1 MEERGALPRA
11 RERLSPS
18 RARTSRRPISRHED
32 DVEVPDKLYFKI
44 GEVAELTGVQPYILR
59 YWETEFGTLRPAK
72 SRSGQRLYR
81 RNDVLAV
88 LRIKELLYRQ
98 RFTIAGAR
106 RRLAAEQ
113 EPIPPTVVDSLRR
126 VKDELKDLSSLLRRH
141 SP

>member
-1 MEERGALPRA
+1 MPSGRVGVARSRPRA
-11 RERLSPS
+11 SQKAISPPS
-18 RARTSRRPISRHED
+18 DT
-32 DVEVPDKLYFKI
+32 VEIPDRLYFKI

-59 YWETEFGTLRPAK
+59 YWETEFGNLRPTK

-88 LRIKELLYRQ
+88 LRIKDLLYRQ

-113 EPIPPTVVDSLRR
+113 GPLAPTVLDSLQRM
-126 VKDELKDLSSLLRRH
+126 KDELKDISTLLRRH
-141 SP
+141 SPLT

>member
-1 MEERGALPRA
+1 MPSGRVGVARSRPRA
-11 RERLSPS
+11 SQKAISPPS
-18 RARTSRRPISRHED
+18 DT
-32 DVEVPDKLYFKI
+32 VEIPDRLYFKI

-59 YWETEFGTLRPAK
+59 YWETEFGNLRPTK

-88 LRIKELLYRQ
+88 LRIRDLLYRQ

-113 EPIPPTVVDSLRR
+113 GPLAPTVLDSLQR
-126 VKDELKDLSSLLRRH
+126 VKDELKDISSLLRRH
-141 SP
+141 SPLT

>member
-1 MEERGALPRA
+1 MPSARGGVARSRPRA
-11 RERLSPS
+11 SQRPAS
-18 RARTSRRPISRHED
+18 RFSDAI
-32 DVEVPDKLYFKI
+32 EVPEKLYFKI

-59 YWETEFGTLRPAK
+59 YWETEFGNLRPAK

-113 EPIPPTVVDSLRR
+113 GPLPPTVLDSLRR
-126 VKDELKDLSSLLRRH
+126 VKDELKDISSLLHRQ

>member
-1 MEERGALPRA
+1 MRSGRVRLARSKARA
-11 RERLSPS
+11 SQRPAS
-18 RARTSRRPISRHED
+18 RVGDT
-32 DVEVPDKLYFKI
+32 VEVPDKLYFKI
-44 GEVAELTGVQPYILR
+44 GEVAELTGVQAYILR
-59 YWETEFGTLRPAK
+59 YWETEFGTLHPAK

-81 RNDVLAV
+81 RKDVLAV

-113 EPIPPTVVDSLRR
+113 GPLAPTVLDSLQRI
-126 VKDELKDLSSLLRRH
+126 KEELKDISSLLRRH

>member
-1 MEERGALPRA
+1 MPSARGEVARSRPRA
-11 RERLSPS
+11 SE
-18 RARTSRRPISRHED
+18 RPISRFSD
-32 DVEVPDKLYFKI
+32 AVEIPEKLYFKI

-59 YWETEFGTLRPAK
+59 YWETEFGNLRPAK

-126 VKDELKDLSSLLRRH
+126 VKDELKEISSLLRRH
-141 SP
+141 SH

>member
-1 MEERGALPRA
+1 VPSGRVGVARSRPRA
-11 RERLSPS
+11 SQKAISPPS
-18 RARTSRRPISRHED
+18 DT
-32 DVEVPDKLYFKI
+32 VEIPDRLYFKI

-59 YWETEFGTLRPAK
+59 YWETEFGNLRPTK

-88 LRIKELLYRQ
+88 LRIRDLLYRQ

-113 EPIPPTVVDSLRR
+113 GPLAPTVLDSLQR
-126 VKDELKDLSSLLRRH
+126 VKDELKDISSLLRRH
-141 SP
+141 SPLT

>member
-1 MEERGALPRA
+1 VGVARSRPRA
-11 RERLSPS
+11 SQKAISPPS
-18 RARTSRRPISRHED
+18 DT
-32 DVEVPDKLYFKI
+32 VEIPDRLYFKI

-59 YWETEFGTLRPAK
+59 YWETEFGNLRPTK

-88 LRIKELLYRQ
+88 LRIRDLLYRQ

-113 EPIPPTVVDSLRR
+113 GPLAPTVLDSLQR
-126 VKDELKDLSSLLRRH
+126 VKDELKDISSLLRRH
-141 SP
+141 SPLT

>member
-1 MEERGALPRA
+1 MPSARGGVARSRPRA
-11 RERLSPS
+11 SQRP
-18 RARTSRRPISRHED
+18 TSRFSD
-32 DVEVPDKLYFKI
+32 TVEIPEKLYFKI
-44 GEVAELTGVQPYILR
+44 GEVAELTGVQAYILR
-59 YWETEFGTLRPAK
+59 YWETEFGNLRPAK

-88 LRIKELLYRQ
+88 LRIRELLYRQ

-113 EPIPPTVVDSLRR
+113 GPLPPTVLDSLRR
-126 VKDELKDLSSLLRRH
+126 VKDELKDISSLLHRQ

>member
-1 MEERGALPRA
+1 MPSARGGVARSRPRA
-11 RERLSPS
+11 SQRPAS
-18 RARTSRRPISRHED
+18 RFSDA
-32 DVEVPDKLYFKI
+32 VEVPEKLYFKI

-59 YWETEFGTLRPAK
+59 YWESEFGNLRPAK

-88 LRIKELLYRQ
+88 LRIKELLYRH

-113 EPIPPTVVDSLRR
+113 GPLPPTVLDSLRR
-126 VKDELKDLSSLLRRH
+126 VKDELKDISSLLHRQ

>member
-1 MEERGALPRA
+1 VPSARGGVARSRPRA
-11 RERLSPS
+11 SQRPAS
-18 RARTSRRPISRHED
+18 RFSDAI
-32 DVEVPDKLYFKI
+32 EVPEKLYFKI

-59 YWETEFGTLRPAK
+59 YWETEFGNLRPAK

-113 EPIPPTVVDSLRR
+113 GPLPPTVLDSLRR
-126 VKDELKDLSSLLRRH
+126 VKDELKDISSLLHRQ

>member
-1 MEERGALPRA
+1 MARSKPRG
-11 RERLSPS
+11 SQ
-18 RARTSRRPISRHED
+18 RPISRPHDSDEIP
-32 DVEVPDKLYFKI
+32 EKLYFKI

-98 RFTIAGAR
+98 RFTIKGAK

-126 VKDELKDLSSLLRRH
+126 VK
-141 SP
+141 

>member
-1 MEERGALPRA
+1 MPSARGGLA
-11 RERLSPS
+11 R
-18 RARTSRRPISRHED
+18 SRHRASQRSHANPAD
-32 DVEVPDKLYFKI
+32 TLDIPDKLYFKI
-44 GEVAELTGVQPYILR
+44 GEVAELTGVEPYILR

-81 RNDVLAV
+81 RHDVLAV
-88 LRIKELLYRQ
+88 LRIKDLLYRQ

-113 EPIPPTVVDSLRR
+113 GTLPPTVLDSLRR
-126 VKDELKDLSSLLRRH
+126 VKKELTEISALLQKH

>member
-1 MEERGALPRA
+1 MPSARVGVARSRPRA
-11 RERLSPS
+11 SQK
-18 RARTSRRPISRHED
+18 PISRFSD
-32 DVEVPDKLYFKI
+32 AVEIPEKLYFKI

-59 YWETEFGTLRPAK
+59 YWETEFGNLRPAK

-88 LRIKELLYRQ
+88 LCIKELLYRQ

-113 EPIPPTVVDSLRR
+113 GSLLPTVLDSLRR
-126 VKDELKDLSSLLRRH
+126 VKDELKDLSSLLHRQ

>member
-1 MEERGALPRA
+1 MPRRRVRLARSRPRA
-11 RERLSPS
+11 SQRPDSRLGD
-18 RARTSRRPISRHED
+18 T
-32 DVEVPDKLYFKI
+32 VEIPDKLYFKI
-44 GEVAELTGVQPYILR
+44 GEVAELAGVQPYILR

-81 RNDVLAV
+81 RKDVLAV

-106 RRLAAEQ
+106 RRLASEQ
-113 EPIPPTVVDSLRR
+113 GPLSPTVLDSLQRMR
-126 VKDELKDLSSLLRRH
+126 KELEDISSLLRRH

>member
-1 MEERGALPRA
+1 MEEGGVVPSGRVRLARSKARA
-11 RERLSPS
+11 PQKPGSRLGD
-18 RARTSRRPISRHED
+18 T
-32 DVEVPDKLYFKI
+32 VEVPDKLYFKI

-113 EPIPPTVVDSLRR
+113 GPLAPTVLDSLQRI
-126 VKDELKDLSSLLRRH
+126 KDELKDISSLLRRP